1 MKLST
6 TSQVWMLMLI
16 GLAISVPASAQ
27 FGDGTQ
33 TTAMGAGR
41 AVRGTVTATTADHLT
56 VKTEAG
62 EIYDIVVTPNTNVRK
77 GREVFKFA
85 DIHTGD
91 AVGAMGEVDAPKKT
105 VHALMLMVVDAEQV
119 KKAREAMGK
128 TMISGT
134 VTAINDLKITI
145 KRTDDVVQT
154 IAVDEDTSFRKGGR
168 GMGMAL
174 GADGMGGGF
183 GGGRGQRQGAAAP
196 TLPAADA
203 GESLTL
209 ADVKVGSVVAGQGS
223 IKNGIFVPTQLAIS
237 DPAAQQP
244 QRRRRPDGA
253 AGAPTSPAN
262 APPATTTPAPTTP
275 PTTGTEPK

>member
-1 MKLST
+1 MKLT
-6 TSQVWMLMLI
+6 TVFQLRMLVLV
-16 GLAISVPASAQ
+16 GLATAAPASAQ

-41 AVRGTVTATTADHLT
+41 MVRGTVTAATADHLT

-62 EIYDIVVTPNTNVRK
+62 DVYEVVVTPNTNVRK
-77 GREVFKFA
+77 GRDVMKFA

-91 AVGAMGEVDAPKKT
+91 AIGAMGEVDAPKKT
-105 VHALMLMVVDAEQV
+105 VHALMVMVVDAEQV

-128 TMISGT
+128 TMIAGT
-134 VTAINDLKITI
+134 VTAIDELKITI

-168 GMGMAL
+168 GMGIAL
-174 GADGMGGGF
+174 GADGAGF
-183 GGGRGQRQGAAAP
+183 GGGRGPRTGASAAP
-196 TLPAADA
+196 ATTADA

-209 ADVKVGSVVAGQGS
+209 ADVKVGSVVAGQGA
-223 IKNGIFVPTQLAIS
+223 IKNGIFVPTQLVIS
-237 DPAAQQP
+237 DPSAQP

-253 AGAPTSPAN
+253 AATPGTTT
-262 APPATTTPAPTTP
+262 TTTPAATTP

>member
-1 MKLST
+1 MKLT
-6 TSQVWMLMLI
+6 TVVQVRMSILMA
-16 GLAISVPASAQ
+16 LAIAVPASAQ

-62 EIYDIVVTPNTNVRK
+62 EIYDVVVTPNTTVRK
-77 GREVFKFA
+77 GRDVMKFA

-105 VHALMLMVVDAEQV
+105 VHALMVIVVDAEQV

-134 VTAINDLKITI
+134 VTAIDELKITI
-145 KRTDDVVQT
+145 KRTDDVMQT
-154 IAVDEDTSFRKGGR
+154 ILVDEDTSFRKGGR

-174 GADGMGGGF
+174 GADGLGS
-183 GGGRGQRQGAAAP
+183 GGRGQRQMPERA
-196 TLPAADA
+196 
-203 GESLTL
+203 
-209 ADVKVGSVVAGQGS
+209 
-223 IKNGIFVPTQLAIS
+223 
-237 DPAAQQP
+237 
-244 QRRRRPDGA
+244 
-253 AGAPTSPAN
+253 
-262 APPATTTPAPTTP
+262 
-275 PTTGTEPK
+275 